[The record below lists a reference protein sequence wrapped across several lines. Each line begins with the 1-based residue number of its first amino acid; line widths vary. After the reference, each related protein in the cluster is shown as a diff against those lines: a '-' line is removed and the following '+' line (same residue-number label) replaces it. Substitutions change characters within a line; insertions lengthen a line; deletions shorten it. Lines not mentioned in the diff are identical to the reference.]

1 MEVLLPPKW
10 KPASSAKKDNAP
22 VLQGQNKPEATLKT
36 KMNFKLNESLE
47 PEGRSTSVDGSPTT
61 TRRKDYHIFDN
72 APAVVVSLTDSI
84 KPKEHDNYMESDDP
98 THISNI
104 RRSLIQQEYPN
115 SDFHQA
121 SAAQIKSTMTG
132 LNLEQTISDEE
143 EQEVSNL
150 LDEAVNLPPSSAVS
164 DSQDQDDNEQGESR
178 NATTSKKIGERTEA
192 DLHHLKNRI
201 RNQHNKFKK
210 RHLDHSEFTSEEDL
224 PYQGDSDIS
233 LPLEILF
240 RVALYINQAKAANKI
255 ESTLVS
261 VTTNSIDILVN
272 SLTAFERIV
281 HTPIPK
287 AYNIHL

>member
-10 KPASSAKKDNAP
+10 EPASSAKANAP
-22 VLQGQNKPEATLKT
+22 VPQGQNMPEPSLKT
-36 KMNFKLNESLE
+36 KVNFKLNESLE
-47 PEGRSTSVDGSPTT
+47 PEGRSTSVDGSTIKK
-61 TRRKDYHIFDN
+61 RKDYHIFDN
-72 APAVVVSLTDSI
+72 APAIVVSLTDSI
-84 KPKEHDNYMESDDP
+84 KPREHDNYMESDDP
-98 THISNI
+98 THISNV

-115 SDFHQA
+115 SDFYQA
-121 SAAQIKSTMTG
+121 SAPQIKSTMTG
-132 LNLEQTISDEE
+132 ANIEQTIADEE
-143 EQEVSNL
+143 EQQVGNL

-164 DSQDQDDNEQGESR
+164 DSPDQDDSEQGESR
-178 NATTSKKIGERTEA
+178 NATTSKKMGSRTEA
-192 DLHHLKNRI
+192 DLHHIKHRI
-201 RNQHNKFKK
+201 RDQHNKFKK